1 MGVAEFASDLA
12 GRFVAELSSLCSM
25 VLSATVR
32 ANSETKG
39 GEAMKRTL
47 VVATLGVLMAASCS
61 SGSSGDNDTDTR
73 DETQVTDTSEAADGA
88 SSETEPAA
96 GDEADEQDSVPD
108 EAPTTDPAPEIDL
121 KGEAATAES
130 ALLTLGDMA
139 SGWTEVPSE
148 DEERGDDETAAL
160 RDYVACVG
168 SSGDTMFDFART
180 TVSTGDFTSPDDT
193 TIAQTIA
200 VDDISTVEE
209 FMSLFSADGVATCLG
224 DSAQVLFEAALDNP
238 DPDDPPPDDL
248 VVGAVTA
255 GRLNVAAAGDE
266 TVAYRLTLPVSTS
279 GFNINIYTDI
289 VATRVGN
296 SLSGLTI
303 QSTITPFDAGE
314 LDQFVQL
321 AAARLGGEEAAPPEP
336 VEVTAQPANPRA
348 LLFGNTDPQL
358 PDGEPGVVDV
368 VQIGPV
374 PAGES
379 FGVSVPVV
387 VRNNTSV
394 TVTQLEV
401 TGGARSAG
409 ALVGSG
415 SSQGFSPAILE
426 PGEVGFGY
434 VYFDSEIPADSELDL
449 TATSNDYSVGET
461 FGSADLTVTEANL
474 IAGEFSDAIVGGVV
488 NNSDVDVT
496 GPHSVTAYCFDGD
509 ILVGTTGTFVNGPD
523 PLMPGQA
530 ATFSID
536 LFDETCVTYLVG
548 SSGYLF

>member
-1 MGVAEFASDLA
+1 M
-12 GRFVAELSSLCSM
+12 
-25 VLSATVR
+25 SATVR
-32 ANSETKG
+32 ANSETNG

-47 VVATLGVLMAASCS
+47 VVATLGVLIAASCS
-61 SGSSGDNDTDTR
+61 SGSGDGTDTR
-73 DETQVTDTSEAADGA
+73 DEAPIADTSEAGDNAPG
-88 SSETEPAA
+88 ETEPAA
-96 GDEADEQDSVPD
+96 GDDSDELDPVPD

-121 KGEAATAES
+121 DGEAATAES

-148 DEERGDDETAAL
+148 DEKRGDDEAAAL

-180 TVSTGDFTSPDDT
+180 KVSTGDFTSPDDT
-193 TIAQTIA
+193 TISQTIA
-200 VDDISTVEE
+200 VDDSSTVEK
-209 FMSLFSADGVATCLG
+209 FMASFSADGVAKCLG
-224 DSAQVLFEAALDNP
+224 DSAQVLFEAALANP
-238 DPDDPPPDDL
+238 DPNDPPPDDL
-248 VVGAVTA
+248 VVGDVTA
-255 GRLNVAAAGDE
+255 GRLNVTAAGDE

-279 GFNINIYTDI
+279 GFNIDIYTDI

-303 QSTITPFDAGE
+303 QSTITPFDSGE

-321 AAARLGGEEAAPPEP
+321 AAARLGGEEAAQPEP

-348 LLFGNTDPQL
+348 LLFGNADPQL
-358 PDGEPGVVDV
+358 PDGEPGVVNV

-387 VRNNTSV
+387 VRNYTSA
-394 TVTQLEV
+394 TVTQLAV
-401 TGGARSAG
+401 TGGARSGG

-449 TATSNDYSVGET
+449 TATSSDYSAGDT

-509 ILVGTTGTFVNGPD
+509 TLVGTTGTFVDGPD
-523 PLMPGQA
+523 PLTPGQS

-536 LFDETCVTYLVG
+536 LFDEACATYLVG